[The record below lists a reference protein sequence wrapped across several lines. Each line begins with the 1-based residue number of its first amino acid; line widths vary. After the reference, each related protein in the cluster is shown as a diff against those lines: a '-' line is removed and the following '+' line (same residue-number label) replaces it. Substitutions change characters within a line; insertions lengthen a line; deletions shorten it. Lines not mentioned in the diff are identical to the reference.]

1 MINWTQEDI
10 EFISMNIVAP
20 ALVETIKGV
29 AKEQEKLDEIT
40 DRILKSIGNA
50 IREIRYEQERDR
62 RFHKAMFSDMVLR
75 NTLFTPDNYDD
86 FYKKWCE
93 KFDELNKEKFL

>member
-1 MINWTQEDI
+1 MINWTKEDV
-10 EFISMNIVAP
+10 EFICTNIVGP
-20 ALVETIKGV
+20 ALVETIKGI

-50 IREIRYEQERDR
+50 IQEIRYEQERDR
-62 RFHKAMFSDMVLR
+62 RFHKAMFSDVVLR
-75 NTLFTPDNYDD
+75 NTLFTPDSYDD